1 MRIEYLFD
9 VGWLENLMFNVAAL
23 GGQHWKTAMPFWVS
37 SMQRTMRYVVHHSY
51 RKGLHNYAHPRTD
64 PVVIMIAVDDTRD
77 KVLLGRGVN

>member
-1 MRIEYLFD
+1 
-9 VGWLENLMFNVAAL
+9 
-23 GGQHWKTAMPFWVS
+23 MPFWVS

-77 KVLLGRGVN
+77 KMLLGRGVN